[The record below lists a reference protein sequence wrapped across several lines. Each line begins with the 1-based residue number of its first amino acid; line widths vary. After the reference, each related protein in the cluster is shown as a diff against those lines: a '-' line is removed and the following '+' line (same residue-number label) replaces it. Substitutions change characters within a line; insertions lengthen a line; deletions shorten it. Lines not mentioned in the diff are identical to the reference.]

1 MTEFLLANQL
11 LASIVGGVI
20 GIVAGVIIVIWIGW

>member
-20 GIVAGVIIVIWIGW
+20 GIALGVIIVIWIGW

>member
-1 MTEFLLANQL
+1 MAGGNMNELLLAI
-11 LASIVGGVI
+11 AGGVI